1 MRLSLFFLCTLALKR
16 LCVAMA
22 LMLFFT
28 GGLAAEP
35 VRVVATFSVLG
46 DMVSVIGGENV
57 EVVTLVGPQMDSH
70 GFEPTARENR
80 LLAQAQVLVS
90 NGLGFEGWL
99 PRLVKASGFD
109 GLEIVASKGIEP
121 RLLSSAGTS
130 RGHGHGTHD
139 DHDHV
144 ADGGVDPHAWQD
156 LSNGMQYARNIANGL
171 ARIDPVNR
179 IRYQERARVYIEE
192 MQKLH
197 DEIKGQLEAVP
208 KQHRRVVTAH
218 DAFGYFGQAYGVTF
232 IPIAGISSDA
242 EPSASEMAD
251 IIRLIRESKGVAL
264 FDENVTGASRIL
276 DQIARD
282 TGLKVG
288 GVLYS
293 DTLALVDHP
302 AGTYLGMFKWNAGR
316 LLFSIKP

>member
-1 MRLSLFFLCTLALKR
+1 MKSGVVLINSKAVKQLCFAAMLMFFAG
-16 LCVAMA
+16 VA
-22 LMLFFT
+22 
-28 GGLAAEP
+28 AAAP
-35 VRVVATFSVLG
+35 VRVVATFSILG

-57 EVVTLVGPQMDSH
+57 EVVTLVGPETDSH

-80 LLAQAQVLVS
+80 ILSQAQVLVS

-109 GLEIVASKGIEP
+109 GLEIVASKGVDP
-121 RLLSSAGTS
+121 RLLGSSEG
-130 RGHGHGTHD
+130 GHERD
-139 DHDHV
+139 SHDHG
-144 ADGGVDPHAWQD
+144 DPGNIDPHAWQD

-171 ARIDPVNR
+171 ARIDPANR
-179 IRYQERARVYIEE
+179 AKYQERARVYIEE

-197 DEIKGQLEAVP
+197 DEIKGQLEAIP
-208 KQHRRVVTAH
+208 EQRRRVVTAH

-242 EPSASEMAD
+242 EPSAQEMAN
-251 IIRLIRESKGVAL
+251 IIRLIRQSKGVAL
-264 FDENVTGASRIL
+264 FDENATGASRIL
-276 DQIARD
+276 EQIARD

-293 DTLALVDHP
+293 DTLAPLDQP

-316 LLFSIKP
+316 VLFSIKP

>member
-1 MRLSLFFLCTLALKR
+1 MRLGGIFLRAAAVKR
-16 LCVAMA
+16 LCVAAM
-22 LMLFFT
+22 LMFFA
-28 GGLAAEP
+28 GALAAAP

-57 EVVTLVGPQMDSH
+57 EVVTLVGPETDSH

-80 LLAQAQVLVS
+80 MLAQAQVLVS

-109 GLEIVASKGIEP
+109 GLEIVASKGVEP
-121 RLLSSAGTS
+121 RQLAS
-130 RGHGHGTHD
+130 HD
-139 DHDHV
+139 DDHNHDGHDHG
-144 ADGGVDPHAWQD
+144 DEGDVDPHAWQD
-156 LSNGMQYARNIANGL
+156 LANGMQYARNIANGL
-171 ARIDPVNR
+171 ARIDPAHR
-179 IRYQERARVYIEE
+179 AKYQERARVYVEE

-208 KQHRRVVTAH
+208 EQRRRVVTAH

-242 EPSASEMAD
+242 EPSAREMAD

-264 FDENVTGASRIL
+264 FDENATGASRIL
-276 DQIARD
+276 EQIARD

-293 DTLALVDHP
+293 DTLASVDQP

-316 LLFSIKP
+316 VLFSIKP